1 MGRGTETNHEVVI
14 NDQTIQLT
22 NIMKL
27 LWEKKGIRKIDYL
40 NYLTIVSPFM
50 IPYLKDRLLTT
61 IRFPC
66 GIHKEKFYQK
76 NCPDYAP
83 DFIKT
88 KYEDET
94 DFILCQN
101 QATLLW
107 LGNQS
112 AIEFHIPF
120 STVHTAK
127 PTEIV
132 FDLDPPSRKDFLLAV
147 EAALLLKEAF
157 DNLHLQ
163 SFVKTS
169 GNKGLQIYL
178 PLPDHVF
185 SYEDTRVFTAFMA
198 QYLVEKEP
206 KWFTTERLK
215 SKRGNRLYV
224 DYIQHAEGK
233 TIIAPYSLRGNEEAL
248 VATPL
253 QWSEVNRDLHPEM
266 FPIETIAV
274 RLKEKGCP
282 FKEVFFVAKKNQPF
296 QVVLDHLRLT

>member
-14 NDQTIQLT
+14 NNQTIQLT
-22 NIMKL
+22 NITKL

-61 IRFPC
+61 IRFPD

-120 STVHTAK
+120 STVHTEK

-198 QYLVEKEP
+198 QYLIEKEP

-224 DYIQHAEGK
+224 DYVQHAEGK

-253 QWSEVNRDLHPEM
+253 QWGEVNRDLHPEM
-266 FPIETIAV
+266 FPIETIDV

-282 FKEVFFVAKKNQPF
+282 FKDVFFEAKKNQPF